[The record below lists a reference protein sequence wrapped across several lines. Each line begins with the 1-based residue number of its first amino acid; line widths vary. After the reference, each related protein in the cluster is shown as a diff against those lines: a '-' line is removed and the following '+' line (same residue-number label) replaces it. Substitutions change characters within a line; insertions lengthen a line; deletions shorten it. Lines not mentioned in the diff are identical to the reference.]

1 MQTNN
6 RPRYFFS
13 FRSSFSGD
21 LVDNYFRFK
30 FLSIPHN
37 FPPSESE
44 AFWDDSAT
52 VFFEVV
58 GGTGI
63 LETAVD
69 TLSEE
74 SETSACDLITG
85 LPGRLTI
92 SELLRTADGLII
104 LSLF

>member
-30 FLSIPHN
+30 FFSIPHN

-52 VFFEVV
+52 VFSEVV

-63 LETAVD
+63 LD

-92 SELLRTADGLII
+92 SELFRTADGLII